1 MSSTQL
7 QVIDSCAIWIGAH
20 ALAILLVIFVTALGA
35 IAVLWRLFELKL
47 WTHPEGWRQRVLGLP
62 FAQRLY
68 SGYPRVWRFLCAR
81 LAPDSYLGLH
91 LTIGLLVTLVAML
104 GFGGLAD
111 QVVDRE
117 GLTEF
122 DLQLAISLHHNGTV
136 DQIGI
141 FKTITHF
148 GDYRTLAVVGL
159 AVLLVLL
166 FSRRW
171 LLLIGWVV
179 ALAGSGFLNAMLKAF
194 FQRGRPV
201 FDNPWLTEPGW
212 SFPSGH
218 AMGSLVAYGMLAY
231 ILTVAW
237 RAPFPRTIVSLS
249 LGLVLAIG
257 FSRIYLGVHFFSDV
271 IAGYA
276 AATMW
281 LAICVSGCEIARK
294 STRDRNQVLSGG
306 HTRVCEGGD

>member
-7 QVIDSCAIWIGAH
+7 RVIDSCAIWIGAH

-35 IAVLWRLFELKL
+35 IAGLWRLFELKL
-47 WTHPEGWRQRVLGLP
+47 WTHPEDWRQRVLGLP

-91 LTIGLLVTLVAML
+91 LTIGFLVTLVAML
-104 GFGGLAD
+104 GFGGLAE

-141 FKTITHF
+141 FKAITHF

-159 AVLLVLL
+159 AVLIVLL
-166 FSRRW
+166 FSRHW

-179 ALAGSGFLNAMLKAF
+179 ALAGSGFLNTILKAF

-218 AMGSLVAYGMLAY
+218 AMGSFVAYGMLAY

-249 LGLVLAIG
+249 VGLVLAIG